1 MGRAS
6 RYLDGCPIDA
16 LLPTKLGRVRPA
28 DSELRAGLER
38 ALGAAGH
45 ELAGAV
51 ERRPYAYRTSFP
63 LEELRVEL
71 AGEGPVTLL
80 FKQLDWAALEPE
92 AQVAKP
98 RFLHDPE
105 REPAVYAKLLPP
117 APPGPPRSFGALA
130 EPGRHWLFLERIEG
144 RELFQV
150 GERELWEEAARWL
163 ARFHLAMAPEL
174 DRHRLD
180 GRLIDHD
187 AAFYRRWI
195 ERAREFAAQ
204 RGDSSATA
212 VSWLRERH
220 DQVVEALLSLPR
232 TVLHGEFYA
241 SNVLVAHP
249 NCIKFPTQQAGD
261 LMQFEEEHRVAPVD
275 WELAAA
281 GPGLT
286 DLAALISGWPP
297 ADREALAAA
306 YAAEAGVPSFTSRDL
321 DLARLQVAIQWL
333 GWAPPSWVPPEGQR
347 HDWLAEAVEL
357 AEELGL

>member
-1 MGRAS
+1 LGRAS

-38 ALGAAGH
+38 ALGAVGF
-45 ELAGAV
+45 ELAGEV
-51 ERRPYAYRTSFP
+51 ERHPYAYRTSFP
-63 LEELRVEL
+63 LEQLRVEL
-71 AGEGPVTLL
+71 VGEGPVTLL
-80 FKQLDWAALEPE
+80 FKQLDWEALEPE

-105 REPAVYAKLLPP
+105 REPAVYATLLLQ
-117 APPGPPRSFGALA
+117 APLGPPRCFGALA
-130 EPGRHWLFLERIEG
+130 EAGRHWLFLERVEG

-163 ARFHLAMAPEL
+163 ARFHVAMAPEL
-174 DRHRLD
+174 ARHLQQ
-180 GRLIDHD
+180 GRLINHD

-195 ERAREFAAQ
+195 ERATEFAA
-204 RGDSSATA
+204 DAKSIA
-212 VSWLRERH
+212 WLASKHPR
-220 DQVVEALLSLPR
+220 VIEALQAQPR

-241 SNVLVAHP
+241 ANVLVAS
-249 NCIKFPTQQAGD
+249 D
-261 LMQFEEEHRVAPVD
+261 LEHSPVGQESEARVVAVD

-286 DLAALISGWPP
+286 DLAALVSGWPD
-297 ADREALAAA
+297 ADREAIVAA
-306 YAAEAGVPSFTSRDL
+306 YGAEPGVPSFTSRDF
-321 DLARLQVAIQWL
+321 DFARLQVAIQWL

-347 HDWLAEAVEL
+347 HDWLAEAVAL

>member
-1 MGRAS
+1 M
-6 RYLDGCPIDA
+6 
-16 LLPTKLGRVRPA
+16 TVVRGLA

-38 ALGAAGH
+38 ALDGAGL
-45 ELAGAV
+45 ELAGPIG
-51 ERRPYAYRTSFP
+51 RRPYEYRTSFP

-80 FKQLDWAALEPE
+80 FKQLDREALEPE

-98 RFLHDPE
+98 SFLHDPE
-105 REPAVYAKLLPP
+105 REPAVYERLLPQAP
-117 APPGPPRSFGALA
+117 AGPPRCFGAVV
-130 EPGRHWLFLERIEG
+130 EPGRHWLFLERVEG

-150 GERELWEEAARWL
+150 GERELWEQAARWL
-163 ARFHLAMAPEL
+163 ARFHVAMAPDL
-174 DRHRLD
+174 DRHRRE

-195 ERAREFAAQ
+195 ERAAEFAAE
-204 RGDSSATA
+204 RADGSAA
-212 VSWLRERH
+212 KVAWLRERH
-220 DQVVEALLSLPR
+220 DQVVEALLALPR

-241 SNVLVAHP
+241 SNVLVAPP
-249 NCIKFPTQQAGD
+249 NCIKFPAQEAQN
-261 LMQFEEEHRVAPVD
+261 LMQFGEEARVAPVD
-275 WELAAA
+275 WELAAV

-286 DLAALISGWPP
+286 DLAALVSGWPA
-297 ADREALAAA
+297 ADREAIAAA
-306 YAAEAGVPSFTSRDL
+306 YAGEPGVPPFTGRDL

-347 HDWLAEAVEL
+347 RDWLGEATRL